1 VSSKLSQRIA
11 ALAATLC
18 LACTV
23 HAAEYTSAKPLLLQA
38 IDAPDGRVEGELVG
52 PIADKFRE
60 TTKSTAPLMAEVT
73 TIKSFKQEGCKRLNL
88 RLKQANVMTKEGKP
102 VEFAVDYGINLCR
115 DGSPPTEGMDLEKV
129 GKALGDVSATRTDS
143 H

>member
-1 VSSKLSQRIA
+1 MKLHQGIVMA
-11 ALAATLC
+11 VAMVLIPIT
-18 LACTV
+18 T
-23 HAAEYTSAKPLLLQA
+23 HAAEYTSAKTLLLQA

-73 TIKSFKQEGCKRLNL
+73 TIKSFKQEGCKRLNV

-115 DGSPPTEGMDLEKV
+115 DGSPPTEGMDMEKAGNV
-129 GKALGDVSATRTDS
+129 LRR

>member
-1 VSSKLSQRIA
+1 MIMRIIVA
-11 ALAATLC
+11 SFLLMAS
-18 LACTV
+18 V
-23 HAAEYTSAKPLLLQA
+23 QSHAAEYTSAKPLLMQA

-115 DGSPPTEGMDLEKV
+115 DGSPPTEGMDMEKV
-129 GKALGDVSATRTDS
+129 GKALDAVSATRTDS

>member
-1 VSSKLSQRIA
+1 M
-11 ALAATLC
+11 C
-18 LACTV
+18 LVGTV
-23 HAAEYTSAKPLLLQA
+23 HAAEYTSAKLLLMQA

-115 DGSPPTEGMDLEKV
+115 DGSPPTEGMDLEKI
-129 GKALGDVSATRTDS
+129 GKALGSGGVAEGYRY
-143 H
+143 

>member
-1 VSSKLSQRIA
+1 MRLHQGIVMVVAMVLIPI
-11 ALAATLC
+11 T
-18 LACTV
+18 
-23 HAAEYTSAKPLLLQA
+23 HAAEYTRAKPLLLQA

-115 DGSPPTEGMDLEKV
+115 DGSPPTEGMDLEKI
-129 GKALGDVSATRTDS
+129 GKALGSGGVAEGYRY
-143 H
+143 

>member
-1 VSSKLSQRIA
+1 MRLHQGIV
-11 ALAATLC
+11 
-18 LACTV
+18 TV
-23 HAAEYTSAKPLLLQA
+23 VAIVLIPVTHAAEYTSAKPLLLQA
-38 IDAPDGRVEGELVG
+38 IDAPDGRAQGEIVG

-60 TTKSTAPLMAEVT
+60 TTKSSAPVMAEVT
-73 TIKSFKQEGCKRLNL
+73 TLKSFRQEGCKRLNV
-88 RLKQANVMTKEGKP
+88 RLEQANVMTKEGKP

-129 GKALGDVSATRTDS
+129 GNVLRR